1 MLKSLKGAP
10 MADHRGPTLRA
21 QWLGNELREMRE
33 HAGLTLK
40 EVAEY
45 IRRNSST
52 VSRFES
58 GTLPVRVPEVLAY
71 LDICGVDDPDRRAK
85 LKTMSQE
92 LFRKGW
98 WDGYAADVAGS
109 LIDRIWLES
118 RATEIHYF
126 QPVAVPGL
134 LQTREY
140 AAAIIR
146 CANSAAS
153 SQQIDR
159 WIELRM
165 TRQQLLDR
173 EARLR
178 LTAVIDEGVI
188 RRLVGG
194 PAVMRA
200 QLTHLIALS
209 ERPDIEIRILPFE
222 AGAHASPDGQF
233 DLFRMAEP
241 YPDVACMQTPS
252 GAVYV
257 EATAAVPLV
266 AAYDRLRDAALSTSD
281 SIAHLA
287 DLVTRME

>member
-1 MLKSLKGAP
+1 
-10 MADHRGPTLRA
+10 MADQRGPTLRA
-21 QWLGNELREMRE
+21 QWLGSELRQMRE
-33 HAGLTLK
+33 QARLTIK

-45 IRRNSST
+45 LRRNSST

-58 GTLPVRVPEVLAY
+58 GTLPVRVAEVLAY

-98 WDGYAADVAGS
+98 WDGYTGDVAGT
-109 LIDRIWLES
+109 LIDRIWLED

-134 LQTREY
+134 LQTRDY

-146 CANSAAS
+146 SANSAAS
-153 SQQIDR
+153 PAQLDR

-165 TRQQLLDR
+165 ARQQLLDR
-173 EARLR
+173 DTPLL
-178 LTAVIDEGVI
+178 LTAVVDEGVV
-188 RRLVGG
+188 RRMVGG
-194 PAVMRA
+194 PEVMRA
-200 QLTHLIALS
+200 QLIHLTDLA
-209 ERPDIEIRILPFE
+209 ERPGIEIQILPFS

-233 DLFRMAEP
+233 DLFRLADP
-241 YPDVACMQTPS
+241 YPDVACMQTPA

-257 EATAAVPLV
+257 EAAGAAPL
-266 AAYDRLRDAALSTSD
+266 ASAYDRLRDAALSTSD
-281 SIAHLA
+281 SIAFLS
-287 DLVTRME
+287 DLVTRLE

>member
-1 MLKSLKGAP
+1 MTRGVPAGEQ
-10 MADHRGPTLRA
+10 RGPTLRA
-21 QWLGNELREMRE
+21 QWLGNELRELRE
-33 HAGLTLK
+33 QARLTIK

-45 IRRNSST
+45 LQRNSST

-58 GTLPVRVPEVLAY
+58 GTLPVRVAEVLAY

-109 LIDRIWLES
+109 LIDRIWLEN

-140 AAAIIR
+140 AATTIR
-146 CANSAAS
+146 TAHSATSAT
-153 SQQIDR
+153 QLDR

-165 TRQQLLDR
+165 TRQQLLER
-173 EARLR
+173 EAPLR
-178 LTAVIDEGVI
+178 LTTVMDEGVV
-188 RRLVGG
+188 RRVVGG
-194 PAVMRA
+194 PEVMRA
-200 QLTHLIALS
+200 QLTHLVTLAG
-209 ERPDIEIRILPFE
+209 RPDIEIQILPFT
-222 AGAHASPDGQF
+222 AGSHASPDGQF

-257 EATAAVPLV
+257 EAAGAAPLA
-266 AAYDRLRDAALSTSD
+266 AAYDRLRNAALSADD
-281 SIAHLA
+281 SVAFLS
-287 DLVTRME
+287 DLVTRLE

>member
-1 MLKSLKGAP
+1 MV
-10 MADHRGPTLRA
+10 DQRGPTLRA
-21 QWLGNELREMRE
+21 QWLGSELREMRE
-33 HAGLTLK
+33 QARLTIK

-98 WDGYAADVAGS
+98 WDGYAGDVAGT
-109 LIDRIWLES
+109 LIDRIWLEN

-126 QPVAVPGL
+126 STVVLPGL
-134 LQTREY
+134 LQTRDY
-140 AAAIIR
+140 AATAIR
-146 CANSAAS
+146 TANSATS
-153 SQQIDR
+153 SGQLDR

-165 TRQQLLDR
+165 ARQQLLERDTP
-173 EARLR
+173 LL
-178 LTAVIDEGVI
+178 LTTVIDEGVL

-194 PAVMRA
+194 PSVMRD
-200 QLTHLIALS
+200 QLAHLTALAD
-209 ERPDIEIRILPFE
+209 RPGIEVRILPFE
-222 AGAHASPDGQF
+222 AGAHASPDGPF
-233 DLFRMAEP
+233 DVFVMSEP
-241 YPDVACMQTPS
+241 YPDVVSMQTPA

-257 EATAAVPLV
+257 EAASAAPLA
-266 AAYDRLRDAALSTSD
+266 AAYDRLRNAALSIAD
-281 SIAHLA
+281 SVAFIS
-287 DLVTRME
+287 DLVSRLE